1 MKKTLLLVLTLVLC
15 LTTQAQVNTITAT
28 GANGEE
34 EVIDLPESMT
44 TGVDSLLNL
53 YNSRTYL
60 KTDDDC
66 NMPDT
71 NPTYDTEV
79 YIERLAQLPN
89 IIEMPYNDIV
99 QKFIDRYTGDL
110 RRKVAY
116 WVGAQNF
123 YMPIF
128 EEALEARQLPLE
140 LKYLP
145 VIESGL
151 DPMATSRA
159 GAAGLWQFM
168 ITTAKRYGLEVNSLV
183 DERRDPYKASVA
195 AANYLGDLYDLFQ
208 DWTLVIAAYNC
219 GEEKVNKAIHRA
231 GGEKDYWKIY
241 PYLPHET
248 RGYVPAFIAANYV
261 MNYYCDH
268 NICPLQTT
276 LPDKSDTVIVNRDL
290 HFEQVAHVTGVTLEQ
305 LQVLNPQYRHSII
318 NGTTQPSTLCLPNDL
333 VNVFIDNED
342 SAYVY
347 QEAQLL
353 TRRRI
358 VTPNGQ
364 TTYNVQGNQVTS
376 RQSNARRQNKKSRYS
391 KSRKKSKKQSAKRV
405 TVRKGDT
412 LSDIAKRNHTTVAKL
427 KKLNGISGTTIQA
440 GKKIK
445 VK

>member
-1 MKKTLLLVLTLVLC
+1 MKKPFLLVLTLSLS
-15 LTTQAQVNTITAT
+15 LTTRAQVSTITAT

-44 TGVDSLLNL
+44 TSVDSLLNL

-60 KTDDDC
+60 RADDC
-66 NMPDT
+66 NMPDV
-71 NPTYDTEV
+71 NPTYDVEE
-79 YIERLAQLPN
+79 YKERLARLPN

-151 DPMATSRA
+151 DPTATSRA

-195 AANYLGDLYDLFQ
+195 AANYLSDLYDIFQ

-219 GEEKVNKAIHRA
+219 GEEKVSKAIHRA

-261 MNYYCDH
+261 MNYYCEH

-276 LPDKSDTVIVNRDL
+276 LPARSDTVIISRDL
-290 HFEQVAHVTGVTLEQ
+290 HFEQVAHVTGVSLDQ
-305 LQVLNPQYRHSII
+305 LQVLNPQYRHAII
-318 NGTTQPSTLCLPNDL
+318 NGNTQPSTLCLPDDL

-342 SAYVY
+342 SAYAY
-347 QEAQLL
+347 REAQLL
-353 TRRRI
+353 TRRRE
-358 VTPNGQ
+358 VTPSGGSA
-364 TTYNVQGNQVTS
+364 YNVRGNQVTS
-376 RQSNARRQNKKSRYS
+376 SRRGASRSSKNSRYS
-391 KSRKKSKKQSAKRV
+391 KNRKKSKKQSSKRV

-427 KKLNGISGTTIQA
+427 KKLNGIRGTTIQA